1 MPRCSTC
8 LQESVCTACTT
19 TGGPF
24 YLSYPPSN
32 CFFISKTHVSHVNK
46 HDLIV
51 WHVHQLQESAQPVQL
66 VRTSFTWKT
75 TVVFPVLPVVLF
87 VQVWPHVPLVSTRLL
102 VFIIKCVLL
111 AVNLFPTVSNAA
123 VQPHAQCVQTIQLWT
138 QVEVRFFIIKL
149 RLFFVL
155 FDSVSWW
162 NQPTL
167 STMCQSLLLMSQQW
181 WLFGLW
187 HVL

>member
-1 MPRCSTC
+1 MKQCVACASPCKDCLSSTECLSCVDDTYNYLLTTKECVLCSTYMPRCSNC

-32 CFFISKTHVSHVNK
+32 LFFISKINVSHVNK

-51 WHVHQLQESAQPVQL
+51 WHVHRLQESVQHVQL

-87 VQVWPHVPLVSTRLL
+87 VQVRHHVPHVSTRLL
-102 VFIIKCVLL
+102 LFIIKCVLL

-123 VQPHAQCVQTIQLWT
+123 VQPHVQCVQTIQLWT
-138 QVEVRFFIIKL
+138 QVEVRF
-149 RLFFVL
+149 
-155 FDSVSWW
+155 
-162 NQPTL
+162 L
-167 STMCQSLLLMSQQW
+167 S
-181 WLFGLW
+181 
-187 HVL
+187 